1 MLVKEFQNK
10 LFLRFDHNEDFVD
23 SLSKF
28 LEEKKISSAVII
40 SGVGMLC
47 DFEIGWFNIETKEYE
62 TRRDPIPHEL
72 ISVSGN
78 VSKKDGKPFAHL
90 HVALASQTHRL
101 FGGHLFKGIV
111 CNTVELV
118 IEKTPEF
125 DLKRGE
131 GKTFRPIV

>member
-1 MLVKEFQNK
+1 MIVKEFQSK
-10 LFLRFDHNEDFVD
+10 IFLRFDHDEDFVKI
-23 SLSKF
+23 LGEY
-28 LEEKKISSAVII
+28 LEEKNINSAII
-40 SGVGMLC
+40 LSGVGMLG

-62 TRRDPIPHEL
+62 IRRDPIPHEL

-78 VSKKDGKPFAHL
+78 VSEKDGKPFAHL
-90 HVALASQTHRL
+90 HVALASQTHSL

-125 DLKRGE
+125 NLKRGE
-131 GKTFRPIV
+131 GNTFRPIV